1 MGDVISAQS
10 GFRHA
15 PRTCTGRIHRE
26 GDMNTLKTGTPQP
39 GRGGIV
45 GSLADDLAE
54 LARKVHGAT
63 SRFDITVWADVEA
76 HVFFERADRSPE
88 VPSAYVAGTYGAGS
102 VPDDIESDLH
112 VLRKERIPA
121 SMLRN

>member
-88 VPSAYVAGTYGAGS
+88 VPAAYVAGTYGAGS

-121 SMLRN
+121 SMLCN

>member
-1 MGDVISAQS
+1 
-10 GFRHA
+10 
-15 PRTCTGRIHRE
+15 
-26 GDMNTLKTGTPQP
+26 MNALKIGTPKA

-45 GSLADDLAE
+45 GSLRDDLAE
-54 LARKVHGAT
+54 LARKVHCAT

-88 VPSAYVAGTYGAGS
+88 VPAAYVAGTYGVGS
-102 VPDDIESDLH
+102 MPDDIESDLH

-121 SMLRN
+121 SMLCN